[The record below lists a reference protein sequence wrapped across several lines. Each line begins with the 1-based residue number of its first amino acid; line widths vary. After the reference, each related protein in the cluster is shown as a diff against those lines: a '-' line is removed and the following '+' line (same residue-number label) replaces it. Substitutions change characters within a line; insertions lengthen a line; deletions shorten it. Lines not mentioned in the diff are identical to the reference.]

1 MFELLKPVSE
11 EILNF
16 SVTLSEYALGQ
27 KIIKNGSNEFPDL
40 DGVQIALLTVEDNR
54 GNNELVPT
62 DFTNFRKQFY
72 SLFPGNW
79 KVVIADLGTIKQ
91 GETLQDTYFLVK
103 STTEI
108 LLKNNIIPLVI
119 GGTQDLTYPLYR
131 SYDNLDQMVN
141 LVAIDSVFDFQRAD
155 GTLAS
160 GYLNR
165 IISEEPNN
173 LLNFANLGYQS
184 YYNAQEEVDL
194 IEKLYFE
201 SYRLGEV
208 SSDISIAEPVLRN
221 ADLVSVDLK
230 AVEGQYSGITNP
242 ELPNGF
248 SGKEICKLVHYA
260 GISDK
265 VSSFGVF
272 NFENSNKSSVLVS
285 QMVWYFIE
293 GFAHRAFEYPFE
305 SKKDYLRYTVP
316 IENDE
321 DMVFYK
327 SPKSGRWWIEVS
339 NYSKAHNKY
348 KKHTL
353 LPCSESDYFQACE
366 QQIPERWWKA
376 IRKEL
381 IL

>member
-1 MFELLKPVSE
+1 MIELLEPVSE

-16 SVTLSEYALGQ
+16 STSLSEYALGQ
-27 KIIKNGSNEFPDL
+27 KIIKNCRNEFPDI
-40 DGVQIALLTVEDNR
+40 DAVQIALITVEDNR
-54 GNNELVPT
+54 GNDELLPT

-79 KVVIADLGTIKQ
+79 KVVMADLGTIKQ

-103 STTEI
+103 SITEM
-108 LLKNNIIPLVI
+108 LLKNNTIPLVV

-131 SYDNLDQMVN
+131 SYDDLDQMVN
-141 LVAIDSVFDFQRAD
+141 LVAIDSVFDFQRTG

-184 YYNAQEEVDL
+184 FYNPQEEVDL

-208 SSDISIAEPVLRN
+208 SSDLSVAEPVLRD
-221 ADLVSVDLK
+221 ADIVSVDLN
-230 AVEGQYSGITNP
+230 AIESSYLNSTSHFQ
-242 ELPNGF
+242 PNGF
-248 SGKEICKLVHYA
+248 TGKEVCGLSRYA

-272 NFENSNKSSVLVS
+272 NFKSTLQSDVLVA
-285 QMVWYFIE
+285 QMLWYFIE
-293 GFAHRAFEYPFE
+293 GFAHRSFDYPFE

-316 IENDE
+316 IEEDE

-327 SPKSGRWWIEVS
+327 SPKSGRWWIEIS

-353 LPCSESDYFQACE
+353 LPCSESDYLQAID